1 MNRPAPCLTPRLVVL
16 TLSLLGAAG
25 PRPASAGPEPFPPA
39 RAAEDLPPTLR
50 SGDGFKVRD
59 AGISDAFLTTWEM
72 ESDYGLF
79 LCPSSRLLEVRVREV
94 SVMAKLAKSNPE
106 DEVVRGLQNGL
117 VAIPTSVVRIVEDP
131 VAVGEGVVTGAKR
144 TLGRIGD
151 AFGKRKATGY
161 EDSGADAFLFS
172 SEKRKVAAELGV
184 DVYSTNSKLQEMLT
198 GVAKARRAGGFG
210 VDLAKSAVPGGA
222 GTALSG
228 LSFTSDMTS
237 LLRDRTPAE
246 LDRLADE
253 KMAAAGVMP
262 SLRRAFLGNRA
273 LSPRHRTSISDA
285 VARLK
290 GVENA
295 GALVEAANETRT
307 EAQALLHE
315 EQAVFLAE
323 RHATADPIASL
334 DATGGIVA
342 AFTRTGAMVVPLP
355 IDAIA
360 LVPEVEIAADALLSM
375 PAAAGATSRT
385 LLVTGKVTPA
395 ARAYLESRGF
405 AVRTGPLRSSEAAG
419 APGR

>member
-106 DEVVRGLQNGL
+106 DEVVKGLQNGL

-246 LDRLADE
+246 LDT
-253 KMAAAGVMP
+253 M
-262 SLRRAFLGNRA
+262 RAIKHAFDPRGT
-273 LSPRHRTSISDA
+273 LSP
-285 VARLK
+285 
-290 GVENA
+290 GV
-295 GALVEAANETRT
+295 
-307 EAQALLHE
+307 LL
-315 EQAVFLAE
+315 
-323 RHATADPIASL
+323 P
-334 DATGGIVA
+334 
-342 AFTRTGAMVVPLP
+342 
-355 IDAIA
+355 
-360 LVPEVEIAADALLSM
+360 
-375 PAAAGATSRT
+375 
-385 LLVTGKVTPA
+385 
-395 ARAYLESRGF
+395 
-405 AVRTGPLRSSEAAG
+405 
-419 APGR
+419 

>member
-1 MNRPAPCLTPRLVVL
+1 MSHLAPRMAPGFIALALAA
-16 TLSLLGAAG
+16 LGTVG
-25 PRPASAGPEPFPPA
+25 LRSASADTEAFPPA

-50 SGDGFKVRD
+50 SGDGFKVREP
-59 AGISDAFLTTWEM
+59 GISDAFLTTWEM

-106 DEVVRGLQNGL
+106 DEVVKGLQSGL
-117 VAIPTSVVRIVEDP
+117 VAIPTSVVKIVEDP
-131 VAVGEGVVTGAKR
+131 LAVGEGVVTGAKR

-151 AFGKRKATGY
+151 AFGKRKATPY
-161 EDSGADAFLFS
+161 EDGGADALLFS
-172 SEKRKVAAELGV
+172 AEKRKVAAELGV
-184 DVYSTNSKLQEMLT
+184 DVYTTNSKLQEMLT

-246 LDRLADE
+246 LDRIADQ
-253 KMAAAGVMP
+253 KMASAGVMP
-262 SLRRAFLGNRA
+262 NLRRAFLSNRA
-273 LSPRHRTSISDA
+273 LSPRHRTSIADA

-290 GVENA
+290 GVEDS
-295 GALVEAANETRT
+295 GALVAAANEART
-307 EAQALLHE
+307 ETQALLHE
-315 EQAVFLAE
+315 EQAIFLAE
-323 RHATADPIASL
+323 RHASADPIASL
-334 DATGGIVA
+334 DVTGGIVA
-342 AFTRTGAMVVPLP
+342 AFTRAGAMLVPLP
-355 IDAIA
+355 VDVVA
-360 LVPEVEIAADALLSM
+360 LVAEVETAADALLAM
-375 PAAAGATSRT
+375 PGAAGTTSRT

-405 AVRTGPLRSSEAAG
+405 VVRTGPLRSAD
-419 APGR
+419 APGPSGR